1 MGKFFFG
8 FLNDV
13 LVTVEEFID
22 GHFAK
27 YINGDGKCK
36 TLPLGDMKHAYQ
48 KAQPLVYCSY
58 KLSKRKFMLLDIR
71 ENMNNLQDPE
81 IATSELFDGE
91 GEIYFCP
98 RNLSELA
105 ISNFVKE
112 HVCSEYCGM
121 LALETLLSSND
132 GENANLGRDS
142 DKQIF
147 VKEYIYRVIALQK
160 N

>member
-1 MGKFFFG
+1 MGYQKIYSKSSQKHGIRLGSTRSCTEASAASFSRTQYCSAMRQDCTARVWWNVPIWESFFFG

-71 ENMNNLQDPE
+71 ENMNNL
-81 IATSELFDGE
+81 
-91 GEIYFCP
+91 
-98 RNLSELA
+98 
-105 ISNFVKE
+105 
-112 HVCSEYCGM
+112 
-121 LALETLLSSND
+121 
-132 GENANLGRDS
+132 
-142 DKQIF
+142 
-147 VKEYIYRVIALQK
+147 
-160 N
+160 

>member
-1 MGKFFFG
+1 MHGSKCSFIQPHAKLFSDTPRLHRQSLVKHSNMGKFFFG

-71 ENMNNLQDPE
+71 ENMNNL
-81 IATSELFDGE
+81 
-91 GEIYFCP
+91 
-98 RNLSELA
+98 
-105 ISNFVKE
+105 
-112 HVCSEYCGM
+112 
-121 LALETLLSSND
+121 
-132 GENANLGRDS
+132 
-142 DKQIF
+142 
-147 VKEYIYRVIALQK
+147 
-160 N
+160 